1 VGRIA
6 AHYTVPSRAD
16 LSTDDYFVEQSS
28 CSNVRLWSKICGDKK
43 IELVWQEPVFFQ
55 TTIREN
61 ILYGKHEATDA
72 EMFEALEIASGRKFI
87 EK

>member
-1 VGRIA
+1 VA
-6 AHYTVPSRAD
+6 
-16 LSTDDYFVEQSS
+16 
-28 CSNVRLWSKICGDKK
+28 
-43 IELVWQEPVFFQ
+43 QEPVLFQ

-72 EMFEALEIASGRKFI
+72 EMFEAVEVANGRKFI